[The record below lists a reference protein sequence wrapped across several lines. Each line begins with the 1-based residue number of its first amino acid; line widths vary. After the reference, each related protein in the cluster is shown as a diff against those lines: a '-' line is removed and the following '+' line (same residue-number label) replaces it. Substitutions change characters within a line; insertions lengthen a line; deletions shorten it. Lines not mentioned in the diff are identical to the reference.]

1 MSVTPILDL
10 EQDPPALVRRHRWV
24 SLIAGACLGAFIGIS
39 AQLDLHLPAFNTLA
53 FFPILYVAIA
63 FHEAGHLLS
72 GKLAGMNPGAIV
84 VAGFIFRKSGT
95 RWIFRFDKR
104 LLFGGGG
111 AAQPLPRIGDF
122 RVGPYAWMVA
132 GGPLASLALMLAGL
146 AGCYFYGMNS
156 ERWGTLFWSGVVTV
170 AFSVVP
176 FSVDSL
182 KSDGARL
189 LLLWRRP
196 AEAHAWIALVMLLA
210 EETNGV
216 LPRDWTPE
224 LMSLALTSAPEL
236 AYVQLLAYCR
246 SLDLG
251 DQEPA
256 SIHLEAALANC
267 AHGGRALRHAI
278 FLNAASAS
286 VEHRRNVP
294 QARTWIT
301 RASRLRK
308 PETTASI
315 EADIAQCEG
324 RYADA
329 LNQIQEMRAFL
340 DRRKLDSG
348 LARFARQRLDRI
360 ERECRNALAAGA

>member
-1 MSVTPILDL
+1 MSATPILDL
-10 EQDPPALVRRHRWV
+10 AQEPPALVRRHRSI
-24 SLIAGACLGAFIGIS
+24 SLIAGACLGALIGVGG
-39 AQLDLHLPAFNTLA
+39 QLHLNLPAFNTLA
-53 FFPILYVAIA
+53 FFPILYVSIA
-63 FHEAGHLLS
+63 FHEAGHLLF
-72 GKLAGMNPGAIV
+72 GKFAGMNPGAII

-104 LLFGGGG
+104 LLLGGGG

-132 GGPLASLALMLAGL
+132 GGPLASLTLMLAGL
-146 AGCYFYGMNS
+146 AGCYFYGVNS
-156 ERWGTLFWSGVVTV
+156 QWWGTLFWSGIVTV

-210 EETNGV
+210 EETNGI

-224 LMSLALTSAPEL
+224 LMALALTSAPER
-236 AYVQLLAYCR
+236 AYVQLLAYYR

-251 DQEPA
+251 EQDAAP
-256 SIHLEAALANC
+256 IHLEAALANC
-267 AHGGRALRHAI
+267 ERSGRLGRHAI
-278 FLNAASAS
+278 FLNAACAS

-294 QARTWIT
+294 QARTWIE
-301 RASRLRK
+301 RAAKLRK

-329 LNQIQEMRAFL
+329 LRHIAESRAFL
-340 DRRKLDSG
+340 GRRKLDSG

-360 ERECRNALAAGA
+360 ESECRNALAAGV